1 MKLVCRLFPI
11 VLIFACNPGVYGQ
24 NNSRLTSL
32 MNTINGISK
41 QLPIEKLYLQTDKEN
56 YVQGDTIWL
65 KAYLLDA
72 DFLMPSMR
80 SGLLYAE
87 LDDVDNNSVKR
98 MLLPM
103 INGLSWGNMAIDE
116 KDIPEGNYTLRAY
129 TNWMRNFGEDYVFKK
144 SIYIA
149 ATGSQSPL
157 IVTAFKQVNNNIRA
171 NILLTGQN
179 RQPLRLHDELVRV
192 LNGKRTLF
200 KTKMSTGVDGRLDL
214 NFNLPDNT
222 PAKDLSIVTKEII
235 KGEETGSLTIPVI
248 LNRPEN
254 TDLQFMPEGGY
265 LVANIVAKIGFK
277 AIGEDGRSVPVNGKI
292 YDGKQQEVASFN
304 SSGKGIGSFELM
316 PQQGEMYTARLTLPN
331 GSTKNYQLPPV
342 NPTGTSL
349 RIKNTSTDT
358 IEVIVAAKTINPAD
372 YSLIGEARG
381 VVCYA
386 AHLIPENGLSVIK
399 IPQNIFPTGI
409 THFILLNNTNQPLNE
424 RMIYIDRHDD
434 LLISVNSNKQTYAP
448 HDSIALDLQV
458 TDKNGK
464 PVRGSFSMAVTDD
477 NQVKPDSL
485 GSNIINNMLF
495 SADLKGTVEDPG
507 YYFES
512 RSPQKEKELDN
523 LLLTQGWGGYGQ
535 KQALNSPA
543 KPLYAAESAFVING
557 KVTNIFNKPLSKAGI
572 VLLSKKPVMVKDTVT
587 DKNGRFSFK
596 EIFPVDTA
604 VFVIQAKRK
613 SGSNF
618 NVGLEVDEFAPPVF
632 TQSVRK
638 LPWYINTDT
647 LLLQNRD
654 SKLSQRMAEEKML
667 SNGTMLKEV
676 VIKDKKVIKGSKNLN
691 GPGGADFVLDEKDME
706 NAKKL
711 SLYGLLQKKYPNFY
725 KMFEGGI
732 MVYRL
737 KNHVVNFVIDGVFI
751 SNVLLPVDLFMEN
764 LTAEDIKGIEIM
776 YSAKY
781 ALAYDPSFISKEV
794 RLPDRYIPVYLEITT
809 YSGNGAFMKKVP
821 GIYIYK
827 PIPFSLPK
835 QFYRPKYT
843 TKNTIT
849 GTDQRSTIHWEPNI
863 LTDTAGKAVVSFYS
877 ADKPARYTIII
888 QGTDLNGQFGFAWKK
903 ISIH

>member
-1 MKLVCRLFPI
+1 MKLVYLLFPI
-11 VLIFACNPGVYGQ
+11 ALIFACNPGASGQ
-24 NNSRLTSL
+24 NNPRLTSL
-32 MNTINGISK
+32 MNTVNGISK
-41 QLPIEKLYLQTDKEN
+41 QLPVEKLYLQTDKEN

-72 DFLMPSMR
+72 DYLIPSMR

-87 LDDVDNNSVKR
+87 LDDVDNNCIKR
-98 MLLPM
+98 MLLPV

-116 KDIPEGNYTLRAY
+116 KDIPEGSYTLRAY
-129 TNWMRNFGEDYVFKK
+129 TNWMRNFGENYVFKK
-144 SIYIA
+144 NIYVA

-157 IVTAFKQVNNNIRA
+157 VVAGFKQVNNNIRA
-171 NILLTGQN
+171 NILLTGQD
-179 RQPLRLHDELVRV
+179 RQPVRLHDLQVRV

-214 NFNLPDNT
+214 NFNLPNNT
-222 PAKDLSIVTKEII
+222 PAKNLSIVTKETI
-235 KGEETGSLTIPVI
+235 KGEETRSLTIPVM

-265 LVANIVAKIGFK
+265 MIGGIAAKIGFK
-277 AIGEDGRSVPVNGKI
+277 AIGEGGRGIQVNGKI
-292 YDGKQQEVASFN
+292 YNSKRQEVASFS
-304 SSGKGIGSFELM
+304 SSGKGMGAFELM
-316 PQQGEMYTARLTLPN
+316 PQSGEIYSARLTLP
-331 GSTKNYQLPPV
+331 GGTTKNYPLPPV
-342 NPTGTSL
+342 DPSGTSL
-349 RIKNTSTDT
+349 RIRKTGTDT
-358 IEVIVAAKTINPAD
+358 LEVIVAAKTIAPAD
-372 YSLIGEARG
+372 YYLIGESRG
-381 VVCYA
+381 IVCYA
-386 AHLIPENGLSVIK
+386 AHLMPENGMPVTK

-409 THFILLNNTNQPLNE
+409 ARFILFNNKNQPLNE
-424 RMIYIDRHDD
+424 RMIYIDQHDD
-434 LLISVNSNKQTYAP
+434 LLVNVNSNQQTYAP
-448 HDSIALDLQV
+448 HDSIALSLQV

-495 SADLKGTVEDPG
+495 TADLKGTVEDPG

-512 RSPQKEKELDN
+512 LSPQKEKELDN
-523 LLLTQGWGGYGQ
+523 LLLTQGWVGCNW
-535 KQALNSPA
+535 KLPLNPA
-543 KPLYAAESAFVING
+543 VKPLYTAEPAFTING

-572 VLLSKKPVMVKDTVT
+572 VLLSKKPTLVKDTVT
-587 DKNGRFSFK
+587 DKDGRFSFK

-604 VFVIQAKRK
+604 LFVIQAKRK

-618 NVGLEVDEFAPPVF
+618 NMGLEVDEFTPPVF
-632 TQSVRK
+632 AQFVRK
-638 LPWYINTDT
+638 MPWYINTDT

-654 SKLSQRMAEEKML
+654 NKLSQRMAEEKIL
-667 SNGTMLKEV
+667 GSGTMLKEV
-676 VIKDKKVIKGSKNLN
+676 VIKDKKAIKGSKNLN

-706 NAKKL
+706 KAKKL
-711 SLYGLLQKKYPNFY
+711 SLYELLGKKYPNFY
-725 KMFEGGI
+725 KMSEGGI
-732 MVYRL
+732 WVYRL
-737 KNHVVNFVIDGVFI
+737 RNHVVNFIIDGVFI
-751 SNVLLPVDLFMEN
+751 SKVLLPVDLFMEN

-776 YSAKY
+776 YSTKY
-781 ALAYDPSFISKEV
+781 ALAYDPYFMAKGAG
-794 RLPDRYIPVYLEITT
+794 LPDRYIPIYLEITT

-821 GIYIYK
+821 GMYIYK

-843 TKNTIT
+843 AKSTIT

-863 LTDTAGKAVVSFYS
+863 VTDSAGKAAVSFYS

-903 ISIH
+903 ILVR